1 MQLFVTTLHVILCF
15 LLVLIIL
22 LQPGKGDASAMFGG
36 GGGGGNKKFGPRG
49 AGNVLGKATTV
60 VAILFMVTSITL
72 ALYSNE
78 SVREGSNIEDDIL
91 RIQEELE
98 QEKQEKQDEFDLD
111 PETEVAPEV
120 ESASEPEAPPVDEG
134 DAR

>member
-22 LQPGKGDASAMFGG
+22 LQPGKGDASAMFG

-91 RIQEELE
+91 RIQEQLE
-98 QEKQEKQDEFDLD
+98 QEKQAEVPPADPV
-111 PETEVAPEV
+111 PETELTPE
-120 ESASEPEAPPVDEG
+120 EEPEAQPVDE
-134 DAR
+134 DAPQ